1 METIKDRI
9 LVFLGNKKITKS
21 AFEIAVGLS
30 NGYMNSL
37 RHSPKNEKIMKILE
51 TYPELNKIWLLSG
64 DGEMFNKK
72 DSVEKDNLLYEISC
86 LKKRV
91 AFIEQILKNNGLM
104 QN

>member
-1 METIKDRI
+1 
-9 LVFLGNKKITKS
+9 
-21 AFEIAVGLS
+21 
-30 NGYMNSL
+30 MNSL

-104 QN
+104 

>member
-1 METIKDRI
+1 
-9 LVFLGNKKITKS
+9 
-21 AFEIAVGLS
+21 
-30 NGYMNSL
+30 MNSL
-37 RHSPKNEKIMKILE
+37 RHSPKNEKIVKILDA
-51 TYPELNKIWLLSG
+51 YPELNKIWLLSG

-104 QN
+104 